1 MLNYNEPSTKKTK
14 SNSKTQKWHFTTNHK
29 ILFLKRKKI
38 TFCQPTENIE
48 VGTKKQPPVAEHSS

>member
-1 MLNYNEPSTKKTK
+1 MSPVRKNTK
-14 SNSKTQKWHFTTNHK
+14 SNTKTQKWHFTTNHK